1 MGDLQ
6 QHNYNQQIIRV
17 FSPIASLHAMIMRCM
32 CIFAVV
38 TASSPLQAGEPTK
51 VEGFNCGA
59 LKMVTLRSGAVK
71 FSGKAGHTVSAAE
84 IFIPSKRIQQKGI
97 LHSQMGGMDRTF
109 TRRENDNFR
118 STDDTN
124 MSNPVMMN
132 IRAGGFFYSK
142 KRAEI
147 TVVLLSEAYT
157 CIPE

>member
-1 MGDLQ
+1 M
-6 QHNYNQQIIRV
+6 
-17 FSPIASLHAMIMRCM
+17 FAMV
-32 CIFAVV
+32 A
-38 TASSPLQAGEPTK
+38 ASSQPQASEPTK
-51 VEGFNCGA
+51 MERFNCGA
-59 LKMVTLRSGAVK
+59 LKMLTLKSGAAI
-71 FSGKAGHTVSAAE
+71 FSRKAGHTVSAAE

-97 LHSQMGGMDRTF
+97 LHSHMGGMDRTF

-124 MSNPVMMN
+124 TSNPVMIN
-132 IRAGGFFYSK
+132 IRAGGFFYGK